1 MAVNPD
7 FEPGSI
13 TNDPI
18 VNQVVEII
26 IQRHMQGMEKF
37 GVSMANRDKPFDQ
50 WIDDTVEELLDAIHY
65 LVKAKTI
72 VDKFKVKEKQL
83 EQMIDQFKANTF
95 TPEKEIVDDKES
107 QTEKAT

>member
-26 IQRHMQGMEKF
+26 IKRHMQGMEKF
-37 GVSMANRDKPFDQ
+37 GVSMANRDIPIDQ
-50 WIDDTVEELLDAIHY
+50 WIHDTVEELLDAIHY

-95 TPEKEIVDDKES
+95 TPEKEVADDKES

>member
-7 FEPGSI
+7 VDPGSL

-18 VNQVVEII
+18 VNRVVDII
-26 IQRHMQGMEKF
+26 IKRHMEGMAKF
-37 GVSMANRDKPFDQ
+37 GVSMESRDKPFDK

-95 TPEKEIVDDKES
+95 TPEKEVADDKES

>member
-26 IQRHMQGMEKF
+26 IKRHMQGMEKF
-37 GVSMANRDKPFDQ
+37 RCIYG
-50 WIDDTVEELLDAIHY
+50 
-65 LVKAKTI
+65 
-72 VDKFKVKEKQL
+72 
-83 EQMIDQFKANTF
+83 
-95 TPEKEIVDDKES
+95 
-107 QTEKAT
+107 

>member
-26 IQRHMQGMEKF
+26 IKRHMQGMEKF

-65 LVKAKTI
+65 LVKARSI
-72 VDKFKVKEKQL
+72 VDKFKSKQEQL
-83 EQMIDQFKANTF
+83 EKMVEQFKENTF
-95 TPEKEIVDDKES
+95 TEKDN
-107 QTEKAT
+107 EKNKDSETI